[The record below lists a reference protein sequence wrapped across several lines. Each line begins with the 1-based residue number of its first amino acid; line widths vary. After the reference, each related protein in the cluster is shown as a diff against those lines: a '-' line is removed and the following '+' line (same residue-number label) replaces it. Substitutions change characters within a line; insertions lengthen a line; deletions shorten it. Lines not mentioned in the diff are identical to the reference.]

1 MDQPPP
7 PGGISTDVAGAAAC
21 RLTVRVD
28 TTAVAASRH
37 WIAPFARPWLA
48 ASMPGDTET
57 WANLIVDVGH
67 AFDTISL
74 TTLDHKE
81 LLNHLATKQS
91 EAKLD

>member
-1 MDQPPP
+1 
-7 PGGISTDVAGAAAC
+7 
-21 RLTVRVD
+21 
-28 TTAVAASRH
+28 
-37 WIAPFARPWLA
+37 
-48 ASMPGDTET
+48 MPGDTET